1 MIDKSKRHSTSL
13 FTSPMVRNLPEM
25 NPQSIIQ
32 PENPNLVREY
42 GHHHLKH
49 QGCLLLFM
57 GQHLDGSFSNLPIT
71 WSKLDTV
78 HLPKK
83 PEQKII
89 VSLSASHS
97 IIGGPYDIVVDPVH
111 THTGTTNHSSTQL
124 GYLYDPYIPF
134 QFYFPYQSP
143 ISMDSHSSC
152 IHIQIS
158 LKDDS
163 SEELVATGIFSFID
177 TCYLMEHNDPLNQKI
192 SSHGTV
198 IIPLVSAH
206 TTAYMGSIEITYLLI
221 LPYFTTQKINILP
234 SQLPSVYWKSI
245 SNTKVVGHR
254 GFGANHNS
262 PIPQLGENTILS
274 FVTAA
279 SLGAEYIEFDVQMTK
294 DGIPVVYH
302 DFCMSELGQHKPSVS
317 SVRLSEFIQ
326 TKNQLRRHSIT
337 GNSQSGYTR
346 ESTNKKTAEQY
357 SLNLIRG
364 PLTTLEEVLMQVP
377 VHIGFNIE
385 LKYPNVSERKAF
397 GVDTIHELNAFCD
410 GILNCLY
417 NRVAQRYIMLS
428 SFNPQVCIF
437 LALKQPHFPVFFLST
452 GGSEKSADMRCN
464 SIDGAVS
471 FAKDFDLFGIVLDA
485 SSILIEQHQVEAIK
499 GNGLVL
505 FTYGHANNQIEN
517 VQIQKKLGIDA
528 VIVDS
533 VVRIRRGLYGPNNAT
548 ETIEKI
554 STQNTSSFIRE

>member
-1 MIDKSKRHSTSL
+1 MINKKRYGNSL
-13 FTSPMVRNLPEM
+13 FTSHMLRNLPGM
-25 NPQSIIQ
+25 DSQSITR

-42 GHHHLKH
+42 GHHLEHE
-49 QGCLLLFM
+49 GCLLLFL
-57 GQHLDGSFSNLPIT
+57 GQHLDGSFSDLPIK
-71 WSKLDTV
+71 WAKLDTA
-78 HLPKK
+78 HIPKHS
-83 PEQKII
+83 EQKIV
-89 VSLSASHS
+89 VSLSASHP
-97 IIGGPYDIVVDPVH
+97 ILGGPYDIIVDSIR
-111 THTGTTNHSSTQL
+111 TINHSITQL
-124 GYLYDPYIPF
+124 DHFYDPYIPL
-134 QFYFPYQSP
+134 QFYFPYQSS
-143 ISMDSHSSC
+143 ISMDSHTFC

-163 SEELVATGIFSFID
+163 SQELVATGIFSFID
-177 TCYLMEHNDPLNQKI
+177 TCYLMEQNDPLNQKI

-198 IIPLVSAH
+198 IIPLVCTH
-206 TTAYMGSIEITYLLI
+206 TATYMGSIEITYLLI
-221 LPYFTTQKINILP
+221 LPYFTAQKINILP
-234 SQLPSVYWKSI
+234 SQLPSVYWKSV
-245 SNTKVVGHR
+245 SSTKVVGHR

-279 SLGAEYIEFDVQMTK
+279 SLGAEYIEFDVQMTR

-302 DFCMSELGQHKPSVS
+302 DFSISELGQHRPSVS

-337 GNSQSGYTR
+337 GNSQFEYKR

-357 SLNLIRG
+357 SINLIRE
-364 PLTTLEEVLMQVP
+364 PLTTLEQALMQVP

-397 GVDTIHELNAFCD
+397 EVDSIHELNAFCD

-417 NRVAQRYIMLS
+417 NRVAQRCVMLS
-428 SFNPQVCIF
+428 SFNPQVCIL

-452 GGSEKSADMRCN
+452 GGSEKSTDIRCN
-464 SIDGAVS
+464 SIDGAIS
-471 FAKDFDLFGIVLDA
+471 FARNFDLFGIVLDA
-485 SSILIEQHQVEAIK
+485 SSVLAEQHQVEAIK

-517 VQIQKKLGIDA
+517 VQIQKKLGVDA
-528 VIVDS
+528 VIVDN
-533 VVRIRRGLYGPNNAT
+533 VVRIRRELYGTSNNIT
-548 ETIEKI
+548 ESIEQIPAQK
-554 STQNTSSFIRE
+554 TSYFIKE